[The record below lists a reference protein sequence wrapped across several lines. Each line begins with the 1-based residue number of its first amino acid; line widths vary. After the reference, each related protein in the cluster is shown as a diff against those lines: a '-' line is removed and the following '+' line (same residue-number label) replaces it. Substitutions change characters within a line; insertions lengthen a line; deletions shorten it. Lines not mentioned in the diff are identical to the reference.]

1 MDNALWMPIWYDA
14 GREVDGLWRSCTHYG
29 TALADQREAWTQAR
43 RMCDETGGIGFTIS
57 PVEPVS
63 IEGTTTNAPR
73 KSRRISDAEQSSRGN
88 A

>member
-29 TALADQREAWTQAR
+29 AALADKHEAWAEAR

-57 PVEPVS
+57 PVEPL
-63 IEGTTTNAPR
+63 IGEGATTKAPR
-73 KSRRISDAEQSSRGN
+73 RSRRIHVAQHSLLGGQ
-88 A
+88 